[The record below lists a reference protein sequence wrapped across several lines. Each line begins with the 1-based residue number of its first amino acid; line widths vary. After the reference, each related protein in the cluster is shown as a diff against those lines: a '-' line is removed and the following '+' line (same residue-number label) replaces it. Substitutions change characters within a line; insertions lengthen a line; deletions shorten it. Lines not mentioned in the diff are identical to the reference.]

1 MVNAFSPS
9 NAGQIRNFSCLKAI
23 RFYPFISNSLS
34 WFLYHWADR
43 FQSRR
48 IYSVLHNKDLTQIN
62 QWNLEAPASPLSA
75 LAPDPRWLWSW
86 SDDGG
91 AGGVEDAE
99 EAIQTENIIDKSIPQ
114 RSYPWPLRVG
124 KTGCILL
131 FISEISEKLIKFTP
145 NSPLFR
151 HHWQGKLEARW
162 LILASSASFLSNQK
176 ILLPE

>member
-23 RFYPFISNSLS
+23 RIYPFISNSLS

-75 LAPDPRWLWSW
+75 LTPDPRWLWSW

-99 EAIQTENIIDKSIPQ
+99 EAIQTEDIVDKSIPQ
-114 RSYPWPLRVG
+114 RGYPWPLRVG

-131 FISEISEKLIKFTP
+131 FISEISEK
-145 NSPLFR
+145 
-151 HHWQGKLEARW
+151 
-162 LILASSASFLSNQK
+162 
-176 ILLPE
+176 